1 LKRRL
6 LPYISFPLLVLLVVY
21 CANPVGPTGGPVD
34 QEGPR
39 VIETEPESGTTNFDK
54 RRVVFHFSEF
64 VNRSTLREALT
75 VEPDLGIPFETD
87 WGRKSVKV
95 VFERELPENTT
106 VIVTIGTQLKDMN
119 GNGMAKPE
127 KVAVSTG
134 PEIDAGEI
142 NGKILNAVTGRGNSG
157 HRVLLYRNSTGFEEK
172 ADYAAETDTSGQFRF
187 TYLSSGTYR
196 AIWVDD
202 RNRNK
207 IWDLETERAQPFG
220 RELLELEKD
229 GADSLGT
236 LFLAQADTTKPELQ
250 GVGLFSRNRMRIR
263 FSENIKMPESFSLS
277 IRDST
282 GTPYSEAFPL
292 YIHPEER
299 YVLYAHSRKP
309 FREGVEYQL
318 KIHNIDD
325 PAGNRRDSTKFSFEG
340 SSQKD
345 TTLQRMIRWENRT
358 GIYPDEGLKIVFAK
372 PITERIILDSVQ
384 VVEGSNLVTPW
395 THKSV
400 SNNILYINP
409 PGSWQQGL
417 DYEIKIWSPNKADFT
432 SIKPTIWTENDLGGI
447 EFRVASYDTVE
458 SYPYRLQ
465 LYHEQMGLIRD
476 TTFTGRMAEIDRIP
490 PVALRGIVYEDKN
503 QNGQWDPGQIMPY
516 VAPEPYFI
524 QRNIPVKQGFVSEV
538 DVLYER

>member
-1 LKRRL
+1 MKHRF
-6 LPYISFPLLVLLVVY
+6 LPFITIPLLVILVVR
-21 CANPVGPTGGPVD
+21 CANPVGPTGGPSD
-34 QEGPR
+34 QEGPV

-54 RRVVFHFSEF
+54 RRVIFHFSEF

-95 VFERELPENTT
+95 VFERNLPEKTT
-106 VIVTIGTQLKDMN
+106 VIVTIGPQLRDMN

-134 PEIDAGEI
+134 PEIDAGKI
-142 NGKILNAVTGRGNSG
+142 NGKILNAATGRGNSG
-157 HRVLLYRNSTGFEEK
+157 HRVLLYRSSTGFEEK
-172 ADYAAETDTSGQFRF
+172 ADYAAETDTSGQFQF

-207 IWDLETERAQPFG
+207 IWDREVERAQPFG
-220 RELLELEKD
+220 RESLELEKD

-236 LFLAQADTTKPELQ
+236 LFLAEGDTTKPELQ

-263 FSENIKMPESFSLS
+263 FGENIRMPETFSMS
-277 IRDST
+277 ILDST
-282 GTPYSEAFPL
+282 GAPYSGAYPL
-292 YIHPEER
+292 YIHQEEK
-299 YVLYAHSRKP
+299 YVLFAQSRKP
-309 FREGVEYQL
+309 LREGVEYQL
-318 KIHNIDD
+318 NMRNIEDR
-325 PAGNRRDSTKFSFEG
+325 AGNRRDSTIFSFEG

-345 TTLQRMIRWENRT
+345 TTLQRIIRWENRT
-358 GIYPDEGLKIVFAK
+358 GIYPDEGLEIVFAK

-384 VVEGSNLVTPW
+384 VVEGSNLVKTW
-395 THKSV
+395 THKRV
-400 SNNILYINP
+400 SNNRLYINP

-417 DYEIKIWSPNKADFT
+417 DYEIKVWSPNKAGFT
-432 SIKPTIWTENDLGGI
+432 SFKPTIWTENDLGNI
-447 EFRVASYDTVE
+447 ELSVASYDTMK

-465 LYHEQMGLIRD
+465 LYHEQMGLVRD
-476 TTFTGRMAEIDRIP
+476 TTFTGRTLELDRIP
-490 PVALRGIVYEDKN
+490 PVTLRGIVYADIN
-503 QNGQWDPGQIMPY
+503 QNGQWDPGQIMPFI
-516 VAPEPYFI
+516 APEPYFI